1 MKRYKRLDVLIYNS
15 GAIWWASVEKTP
27 MKRFQLM
34 QRVNP
39 EGLYG
44 CVQACL
50 PRFAENGWQGRIVVV
65 CPPIY
70 ERFFRGKTAYAM
82 GKVGMSV
89 LVKGLVRRILESEQ
103 HDQLIELLP
112 RTTSPSYLVFL
123 TILLNPPLPQAMDF
137 NREGKTAMAVTG
149 IWPDSLSPVP
159 PPPPPAP
166 HHTPS

>member
-1 MKRYKRLDVLIYNS
+1 
-15 GAIWWASVEKTP
+15 

-34 QRVNP
+34 QKVNA

-50 PRFAENGWQGRIVVV
+50 PYFENNGWEGRIVVV

-89 LVKGLVRRILESEQ
+89 LVKGLVSQ
-103 HDQLIELLP
+103 HWQSFQFLQSVMPDGFQLQSYI
-112 RTTSPSYLVFL
+112 TPSSYF
-123 TILLNPPLPQAMDF
+123 F
-137 NREGKTAMAVTG
+137 R
-149 IWPDSLSPVP
+149 SLSRETANFLFSAGYGFQKGGKDGHGCDGYLACLCKPI
-159 PPPPPAP
+159 
-166 HHTPS
+166 

>member
-1 MKRYKRLDVLIYNS
+1 
-15 GAIWWASVEKTP
+15 

-34 QRVNP
+34 QKVNA

-50 PRFAENGWQGRIVVV
+50 PYFENNGWKGRIVVV

-89 LVKGLVRRILESEQ
+89 LVKGLVSTYLQPLQFPQSMSPDGFQLNHVSHLEV
-103 HDQLIELLP
+103 
-112 RTTSPSYLVFL
+112 TFSYFPG
-123 TILLNPPLPQAMDF
+123 IS
-137 NREGKTAMAVTG
+137 RKTANFLFSAGYGFQKGGKDRHGRDGYLACLCKPTC
-149 IWPDSLSPVP
+149 PFSFLSTRSLSVMRY
-159 PPPPPAP
+159 A
-166 HHTPS
+166 TQM

>member
-1 MKRYKRLDVLIYNS
+1 
-15 GAIWWASVEKTP
+15 

-34 QRVNP
+34 QKVNA

-50 PRFAENGWQGRIVVV
+50 PFFAENEWQGRIVVV

-89 LVKGLVRRILESEQ
+89 LVKGLVSTESESLYLPSCEQ
-103 HDQLIELLP
+103 HDRSQN
-112 RTTSPSYLVFL
+112 SASKSSSY
-123 TILLNPPLPQAMDF
+123 
-137 NREGKTAMAVTG
+137 
-149 IWPDSLSPVP
+149 SLSPFARLTLSP
-159 PPPPPAP
+159 CRRWISKGRQRPGWL
-166 HHTPS
+166 

>member
-1 MKRYKRLDVLIYNS
+1 
-15 GAIWWASVEKTP
+15 

-34 QRVNP
+34 QKVNA

-50 PRFAENGWQGRIVVV
+50 PYFENNGWKGRIVVV

-89 LVKGLVRRILESEQ
+89 LVKGLVCTNLQPLLFPQSVSPYGSGSNHASHLQITFPVVFPERP
-103 HDQLIELLP
+103 LI
-112 RTTSPSYLVFL
+112 SCSW
-123 TILLNPPLPQAMDF
+123 QAMDF
-137 NREGKTAMAVTG
+137 RREGKTGMAVTG
-149 IWPDSLSPVP
+149 IWPASVSPSIPSLSS
-159 PPPPPAP
+159 AP
-166 HHTPS
+166 CHSLS